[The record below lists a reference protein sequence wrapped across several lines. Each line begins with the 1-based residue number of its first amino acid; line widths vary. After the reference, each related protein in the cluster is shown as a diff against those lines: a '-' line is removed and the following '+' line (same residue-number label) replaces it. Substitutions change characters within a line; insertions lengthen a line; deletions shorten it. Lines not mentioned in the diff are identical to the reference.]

1 MSASVIKAIRI
12 KAMDFLAR
20 REYSRHEL
28 HQKLTQRFPEST
40 EINSVLDQLIADG
53 LQSDS
58 RFADS
63 FMRLRVNAGYGPQY
77 IRAELR
83 QRGVAENV
91 VEDTFSNQDVDW
103 VAAAQ
108 QLFEK
113 KYGGQDMSDAKLRA
127 KCQRYMQYKGF
138 AFDHIRELF

>member
-1 MSASVIKAIRI
+1 MSGERKNVRL

-20 REYSRHEL
+20 REYSRQEL
-28 HQKLTQRFPEST
+28 QQKLSQRFPESS
-40 EINSVLDQLIADG
+40 EIDQVLDELSADG
-53 LQSDS
+53 LQADS
-58 RFADS
+58 RFAES
-63 FMRLRVNAGYGPQY
+63 FFRLRVNMGYGPQY